1 MCTRILPHWI
11 CMVSNISSH
20 SLAVAVAITTNIKQ
34 SRLNS
39 RLVAAN
45 MPLTMQELGMALCSV
60 VSCVCRLVCV
70 PSRVCAVSCVSRLVC
85 LPSRV
90 LVLCR
95 VVVSWPRG
103 LPHDR
108 LAQRAFFASFVLG
121 TRPLPSPAHPL
132 LILTLILIY
141 TLLGVSPRVFTLYH
155 CPSRHAACSL
165 VPPRIATAPLLFPLF
180 LVSPSSA

>member
-45 MPLTMQELGMALCSV
+45 MPLNTQELGMALCSV
-60 VSCVCRLVCV
+60 VLCVCAVLCVCRLVCV
-70 PSRVCAVSCVSRLVC
+70 
-85 LPSRV
+85 PSRV